1 MTSLDWN
8 ELQAALSALEC
19 DVSPAGLH
27 GQLAAIACRSDQLPS
42 DLGLDTSTD
51 DAQGWAT
58 LREFAQQTRQQL
70 ESEGL
75 EFSPLMPGDEQMLW
89 RRLEAL
95 AEWAECFAFGLSL
108 NGSFEP
114 KQLSEDAQECLQ
126 HLLDLSRLDPDD
138 PQASGAEAEQAFT
151 ELVEFLRVAVM
162 TLYVEFRIPNAKPSH
177 PLH

>member
-8 ELQAALSALEC
+8 ELQAALSVLEC

-27 GQLAAIACRSDQLPS
+27 GQLAAIACRTDKLPPE
-42 DLGLDTSTD
+42 LGLEASAD
-51 DAQGWAT
+51 DAQAWAT
-58 LREFAQQTRQQL
+58 LREYAQQTRQQL

-75 EFSPLMPGDEQMLW
+75 EFVPLMPDDEQMLW

-108 NGSFEP
+108 SGHFEP

-126 HLLDLSRLDPDD
+126 HLLEISRLDPDD
-138 PQASGAEAEQAFT
+138 PHASGTEAEQSFT

-162 TLYVEFRIPNAKPSH
+162 TLYVEFRIHNAKPPRTRH
-177 PLH
+177 